1 VADYLSLGLYEF
13 RLWYNQSM
21 LLKNKPILVAGA
33 GGFIGSHSTE
43 ALVKEGAQAGKI
55 KI

>member
-1 VADYLSLGLYEF
+1 MKF
-13 RLWYNQSM
+13 
-21 LLKNKPILVAGA
+21 KNKTILVTGA